1 MRCQVALAS
10 AALLLAGCAGA
21 PDETA
26 PDPLAPCEDV
36 VTVHY
41 ERAPEQAQLRDAFE
55 RAGYAWTARSERIAE
70 ATSPAGGVIVLS
82 HQPGLS
88 GDDLVLSAS
97 GPDARAMASAG
108 AALVNAT
115 ADDARVER
123 WVEDERC

>member
-55 RAGYAWTARSERIAE
+55 RAGYAWTPRGERVAE
-70 ATSPAGGVIVLS
+70 AASPAGDVIVLS
-82 HQPGLS
+82 HEPGLS
-88 GDDLVLSAS
+88 GDDLVLSAT
-97 GPDARAMASAG
+97 GADARATVRAA

-115 ADDARVER
+115 AEDARVDR
-123 WVEDERC
+123 WIEDERC